1 MYDSHE
7 RSQQIEAAFLFIK
20 NSDSANEYFLFAR
33 LLLARRVYLYCNDQ
47 QQKSTR
53 YRQSRFFEEM
63 K

>member
-53 YRQSRFFEEM
+53 YRQSRFF
-63 K
+63 